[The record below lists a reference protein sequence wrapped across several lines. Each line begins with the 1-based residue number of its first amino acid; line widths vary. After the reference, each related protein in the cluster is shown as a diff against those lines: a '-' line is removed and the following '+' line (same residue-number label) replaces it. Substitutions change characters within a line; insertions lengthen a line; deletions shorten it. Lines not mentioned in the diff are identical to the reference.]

1 MRYIRFKK
9 EKQQINF
16 LNCAKP
22 NKWIDTCQYRERDF
36 EDVCSENCDCD
47 TIVPLNNEEER
58 NVIT

>member
-22 NKWIDTCQYRERDF
+22 NKWIDTCQYREGGF
-36 EDVCSENCDCD
+36 EDVCDGECDCE